1 MDTAELMEIFIDEA
15 KEHLQNLNEHLLILE
30 KEPENENTIN
40 EIFRAA
46 HSLKGM
52 SGTMGFKRMQRLTH
66 DMENIFQEIRS
77 GKMKVRPE
85 LTDVLFTGLDALQ
98 EYLDNI
104 IDTGSEGD
112 NDNEEL
118 LGLIDRELKLGLGID
133 GSNADNSSKGSLNNS
148 GKEAPGTGTNKDNLT
163 EEKNVCENEGK
174 KNNIFIKLEKYELE
188 AIKDGAE
195 DGLNGYLVHVDISE
209 DSLLRGA
216 RAYLCLR
223 EMEGLGELIKS
234 VPDTK
239 SIEEE
244 KMDFDFTVVMMS
256 EAAESLIH
264 DRVASVSEIKQ
275 VTVIKIDPDR
285 YEEMRSE
292 AEKNISESQ
301 NSLKS
306 CNESNGENKSQ
317 GNGKTDAGETTGG
330 NTNGESAGSETER
343 KSENGKSSGNGTDGK
358 SAARKASAGRS
369 LRVDIEKLDEL
380 MNLVSELIIAKN
392 GIVSIKPGDLSTKEK
407 IASYNE
413 QIENLERITTNM
425 HRSVMKV
432 RMVPIENAINKFPR
446 MIRDLSKT
454 LKKPMELV
462 ITGEDTELD
471 RTVIDELGDPLQ
483 HILRNSADHG
493 LEMPEER
500 KKYNKPETGTIFLDA
515 CQEGNSVV
523 IKCGDDGG
531 GINIEKVRMKAI
543 ERGVVSEEQAALM
556 NDNDFIN
563 LLFKPSFSTAD
574 RISDISGRGVGLD
587 VVKTKIENLGGSV
600 ECSSE
605 RYKGTT
611 FTIRLPLS
619 LAIIESLMVMVGKG
633 KYVIPLASIETIE
646 DIKEKNISR
655 VDGMEAVNIR
665 DRVIPVIRMN
675 KLLNEVYDDNSETE
689 EISGEDVVHD
699 DNAETERMSGKNV
712 NVNCSKE
719 IIGRTQEKS
728 GNSNGTSITGDNNSL
743 TMVIV
748 KQGEK
753 RGGLLVDDLCGRLDA
768 VIKPIGKYISYP
780 RFLTGATILGN
791 GEIAL
796 ILDVNAI
803 I

>member
-52 SGTMGFKRMQRLTH
+52 SGTMGYKRMQRLTH

-77 GKMKVRPE
+77 GNMKVRSE
-85 LTDVLFTGLDALQ
+85 LTDVLFSGLDALQ

-104 IDTGSEGD
+104 IETSGEGE

-118 LGLIDRELKLGLGID
+118 LGLIDRELKLGLGKSDDIAEKKASED
-133 GSNADNSSKGSLNNS
+133 SSISGSEADNCSKSCNS
-148 GKEAPGTGTNKDNLT
+148 
-163 EEKNVCENEGK
+163 K
-174 KNNIFIKLEKYELE
+174 KNYIKLEKYELE
-188 AIKDGAE
+188 AISEGME
-195 DGLNGYLVHVDISE
+195 DGLAGYLVHVDISE
-209 DSLLRGA
+209 ESLLRGA

-223 EMEGLGELIKS
+223 EMEALGELIKS

-244 KMDFDFTVVMMS
+244 KMDFYFDVVLMS
-256 EAAESLIH
+256 EADESLIH
-264 DRVASVSEIKQ
+264 DNVASVSEI
-275 VTVIKIDPDR
+275 VNVDVVRIDPEH
-285 YEEMRSE
+285 Y
-292 AEKNISESQ
+292 
-301 NSLKS
+301 
-306 CNESNGENKSQ
+306 GENAADGSD
-317 GNGKTDAGETTGG
+317 GKADAAPGTSDRAGASVTETAPDTSDRAGASAEGLTQSISGG
-330 NTNGESAGSETER
+330 SKDS
-343 KSENGKSSGNGTDGK
+343 SSGAQG
-358 SAARKASAGRS
+358 ASFAKKTASGRS
-369 LRVDIEKLDEL
+369 IRVDIEKLDEL

-392 GIVSIKPGDLSTKEK
+392 GIVSIKPGDLTTKEK
-407 IASYNE
+407 ITAYKE

-493 LEMPEER
+493 LESPEER
-500 KKYNKPETGTIFLDA
+500 KSLGKPETGTIFLDA
-515 CQEGNSVV
+515 CQEGNNVV

-531 GINIEKVRMKAI
+531 GINIEKVRQKAI
-543 ERGVVSEEQAALM
+543 ERGAVTEEQAALM
-556 NDNDFIN
+556 NDSDFIG

-574 RISDISGRGVGLD
+574 KISDISGRGVGLD
-587 VVKTKIENLGGSV
+587 VVKTKIESLGGTV

-605 RYKGTT
+605 RHKGTT
-611 FTIRLPLS
+611 FTIRLPLT
-619 LAIIESLMVMVGKG
+619 LAIIESLMVTVGNG
-633 KYVIPLASIETIE
+633 KYVIPLGSIETIE
-646 DIKEKNISR
+646 DIEAKDISR
-655 VDGMEAVNIR
+655 VDGIEAINIR
-665 DRVIPVIRMN
+665 ERVIPIIRMN
-675 KLLNEVYDDNSETE
+675 TLL
-689 EISGEDVVHD
+689 GEDKTD
-699 DNAETERMSGKNV
+699 DCES
-712 NVNCSKE
+712 
-719 IIGRTQEKS
+719 
-728 GNSNGTSITGDNNSL
+728 SL

-748 KQGEK
+748 RKGDK
-753 RGGLLVDDLCGRLDA
+753 RGGLIVDDLCGQLEA

-780 RFLTGATILGN
+780 RFLSGATILGN
-791 GEIAL
+791 GDIAL
-796 ILDVNAI
+796 ILDINSI
-803 I
+803 L